1 MLTLR
6 APVAQLDRAMASG
19 AMCRTFESCQAHMKA
34 TISIVA
40 FFMPAAHTGTPIP
53 TAGSFLAPQKSIRK
67 N

>member
-19 AMCRTFESCQAHMKA
+19 AMCRTFESCQAQMKA

-40 FFMPAAHTGTPIP
+40 FFMNTARAGTPLP
-53 TAGSFLAPQKSIRK
+53 HAGPWYAPQKPIR
-67 N
+67 NN